1 MLLCTVFSSLSR
13 KGQPVFFTL
22 TVNPGSP
29 MGPGNPGGPGIPW
42 SPRSPFSPVGPS
54 RPYESRKICSF
65 LQDLLPVL
73 QISLPEM
80 SCALC
85 VPRIQWKTQTA
96 IRYTGKDRALL
107 VLKPD
112 SNVPETP
119 SCHCGCAIPQN
130 GNGGLLSC
138 LQVLLV
144 VRQFAGV
151 HARNHSNS

>member
-1 MLLCTVFSSLSR
+1 MVLASLGHLVLLSLQW
-13 KGQPVFFTL
+13 GHQD
-22 TVNPGSP
+22 P
-29 MGPGNPGGPGIPW
+29 MNQE
-42 SPRSPFSPVGPS
+42 RFAAFC
-54 RPYESRKICSF
+54 KTF
-65 LQDLLPVL
+65 LQVL
-73 QISLPEM
+73 QTSLPET